1 MSVPRHL
8 GVTDSSDGDNDKET
22 GNVKDGES
30 DADEIYLEYA
40 NLDRLT
46 DAISLVVG
54 DDRAVADM
62 AGDDATETEE
72 DADAEES
79 SEAEIADDF
88 WEDERTISSAASKFF
103 KFIGCT
109 TMNDL
114 IHASYERIRLLCLD
128 IRDKG

>member
-8 GVTDSSDGDNDKET
+8 GVTDSGDGDNDKET

-30 DADEIYLEYA
+30 DADKIYLEYV
-40 NLDRLT
+40 NLDRLI

-54 DDRAVADM
+54 DDSAVADV

-79 SEAEIADDF
+79 SEAEIADYF

-103 KFIGCT
+103 
-109 TMNDL
+109 N
-114 IHASYERIRLLCLD
+114 LLAAQQ
-128 IRDKG
+128 